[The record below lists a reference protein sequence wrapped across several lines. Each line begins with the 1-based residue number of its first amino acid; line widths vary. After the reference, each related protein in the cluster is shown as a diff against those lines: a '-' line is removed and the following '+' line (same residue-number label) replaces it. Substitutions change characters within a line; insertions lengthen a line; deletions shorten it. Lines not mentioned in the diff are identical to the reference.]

1 MIDFASGEYPNGM
14 DTPNDN
20 LAVPP
25 ADVPRRGRG
34 RPAKIRFEPGEVAEG
49 KIINADV
56 ISRVTGVPTDCIG
69 TDRWNIARVKC
80 RGYVKTAFKRD
91 YGYSCFVKNSGSG
104 LVPVRASDTLRE
116 SDRRYR
122 ESMRDIRDNAK
133 VCLETAA
140 HSTSI
145 NQMDR
150 ASLTSRGASLA
161 ALSTSSEARELS
173 KRLWMGR
180 AAFEKRDVAS
190 GE

>member
-1 MIDFASGEYPNGM
+1 M
-14 DTPNDN
+14 DTSSNSNPKANEVIGQD
-20 LAVPP
+20 LDSRP
-25 ADVPRRGRG
+25 RG
-34 RPAKIRFEPGEVAEG
+34 RPARVRFEPGEVAEG
-49 KIINADV
+49 KIITAEI

-69 TDRWNIARVKC
+69 TDRWNIARVNC

-91 YGYSCFVKNSGSG
+91 FGYACFVKNSGSG
-104 LVPVRASDTLRE
+104 LVPVRAVDTLRE

-140 HSTSI
+140 HSNSI
-145 NQMDR
+145 NQADKS
-150 ASLTSRGASLA
+150 SLTSRGAALA
-161 ALSTSSEARELS
+161 AIASSADARELS

-180 AAFEKRDVAS
+180 RAFEKRNVAS